1 MSFKDKIS
9 WVTFK
14 EMQNNLTLC
23 MWSSPSDEEVTN
35 IVSINLAEK
44 HYNQL
49 ITFIYLTSTLTAC
62 KIR

>member
-35 IVSINLAEK
+35 IVSNNLAGK

-49 ITFIYLTSTLTAC
+49 ITFIVTVSNINTHSL
-62 KIR
+62 

>member
-14 EMQNNLTLC
+14 EMQNNLTLS
-23 MWSSPSDEEVTN
+23 MWSSPPGEEVTN
-35 IVSINLAEK
+35 IVSINLAGK

-49 ITFIYLTSTLTAC
+49 ITFIVTVSNINTHSL
-62 KIR
+62 

>member
-1 MSFKDKIS
+1 
-9 WVTFK
+9 
-14 EMQNNLTLC
+14 MQNNLTLC
-23 MWSSPSDEEVTN
+23 MWSSPPDEEVTN

-62 KIR
+62 KIRKGDA